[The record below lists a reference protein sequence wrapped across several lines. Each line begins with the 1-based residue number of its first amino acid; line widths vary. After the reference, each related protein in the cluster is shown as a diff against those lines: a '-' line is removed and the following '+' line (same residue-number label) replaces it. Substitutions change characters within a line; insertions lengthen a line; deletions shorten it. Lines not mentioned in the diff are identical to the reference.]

1 MTLKISMIVRLRY
14 IFILVMVKL
23 KADKKEE
30 KKEEKTSDRKIESNN
45 VKVNTKERI
54 NDIFDFEKDIT
65 EKESNIG
72 SVIVKNNGRISDKLQ
87 NPIQN
92 FGSPNKIKSY
102 NDPLETMKN
111 DLIIENKYK
120 EKDKLKP
127 NTLSIGD
134 FIQSIEPQISKDS
147 KDTSLFG
154 KN

>member
-1 MTLKISMIVRLRY
+1 
-14 IFILVMVKL
+14 MVKL